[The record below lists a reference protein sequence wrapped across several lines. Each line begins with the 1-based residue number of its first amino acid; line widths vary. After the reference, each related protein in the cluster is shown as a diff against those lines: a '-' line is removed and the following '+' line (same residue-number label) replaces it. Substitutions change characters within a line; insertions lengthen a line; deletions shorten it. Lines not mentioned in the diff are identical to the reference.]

1 MEKVVSE
8 LFPVYQFND
17 EHQTLHA
24 IAMNIK
30 AHRVAATRLAM
41 AFMAFS
47 DFAARLK
54 SNSSNFILPQPVL
67 SKRLAVLGD
76 VLRYDFHSPVTQV
89 CDACAQSEAPEHV
102 ECIHRGEY
110 ATSLE
115 VRSDSLALRFL

>member
-17 EHQTLHA
+17 EHHTLHA

-30 AHRVAATRLAM
+30 AQRVAATRFAM

-54 SNSSNFILPQPVL
+54 SNSSNFMLPQPVL
-67 SKRLAVLGD
+67 SERLAVLCD
-76 VLRYDFHSPVTQV
+76 VLRYDFQAPVTEV
-89 CDACAQSEAPEHV
+89 CDSCAQSEAPEHI
-102 ECIHRGEY
+102 ESIHRGKY
-110 ATSLE
+110 ATSI
-115 VRSDSLALRFL
+115 